1 MEGNMIALVLS
12 GAANFGA
19 MQAGALE
26 AILRTGIRP
35 GMMIG
40 TSAGALNAIALAA
53 DPTVDGAIDL
63 QDKWS
68 ALVPE
73 KIGVPRTFTALRHL
87 VTRKDGLLSNEPLAR
102 HLVEVLPSY
111 ETYGELLAASGV
123 HAYAVSVEMRTAA
136 LRVFGDNP
144 EDRLHDGAMASTAV
158 PPYLPPWQ
166 IGEDRYLDGGVYAK
180 LPICAAFE
188 RGAAQVVAID
198 VTHSMGSWKAAHGV
212 MGVSG
217 YALSLLVEA
226 QTAYEIAWSRQAGLP
241 LRVFHLKAPEHIPF
255 WDYSCGAELI
265 RIGRELAERELERE
279 PLRLEPE
286 WRSALLR
293 RFRTIPRSPIC
304 QQGRLRP
311 GA

>member
-1 MEGNMIALVLS
+1 MIALVLS

-35 GMMIG
+35 AMIIG
-40 TSAGALNAIALAA
+40 TSAGALNAISLAA
-53 DPTVDGAIDL
+53 DPTLEGAIGL

-68 ALVPE
+68 SLQPE

-87 VTRKDGLLSNEPLAR
+87 VTRKDSLLSNEPLAR
-102 HLVEVLPSY
+102 HLAEVLPPY
-111 ETYGELLAASGV
+111 ETYGELHAASGV
-123 HAYAVSVEMRTAA
+123 QAYAASVEMRTAA
-136 LRVFGDNP
+136 LRVFGDKP
-144 EDRLHDGAMASTAV
+144 EDRLLDGAMASTAV

-166 IGEDRYLDGGVYAK
+166 VDEERYLDGGVYAK
-180 LPICAAFE
+180 LPLCAAFE
-188 RGAAQVVAID
+188 RGATQAIAID
-198 VTHSMGSWKAAHGV
+198 VTHAMGSWKAARGV

-241 LRVFHLKAPEHIPF
+241 LRVFHLKAPDHVPF
-255 WDYSCGAELI
+255 WDYSCGAELV
-265 RIGRELAERELERE
+265 RIGRELTERELERE
-279 PLRLEPE
+279 PLYVEPV
-286 WRSALLR
+286 WRSALRR

-304 QQGRLRP
+304 QQGRLQP
-311 GA
+311 QG